1 MQETRATPAPADT
14 NADADVSAVQD
25 MLQAFRR
32 RHLEPVWDN
41 LDVVDAPRFATL
53 RAALAETGLTA
64 AALPEE
70 AGGVA
75 LSAAARYAA
84 LSTLGAA
91 QPALAA
97 ALVSHLTAQALVVE
111 ANSGGWPTAL
121 PADGSYAL
129 LGSPLDATPD
139 TPFRLD
145 GKPGARRLAGRRR
158 AMTCHADYL
167 VTPALGTD
175 GLLLCVVPA
184 TADGLCFHATPS
196 SHGLCL
202 LPFGEVEAT
211 EVPVGDANVF
221 TFPATGLAAHE
232 ADGLLAALIAGMI
245 DELATRAIDY
255 ARQRPQAGKM
265 IIEHHAV
272 QQLVGPIEMARR
284 PLRALAIA
292 TLAEKRRGDGGAA
305 AFAIP
310 IARRAALDAIQT
322 FGGYGYMQDYRVER
336 YLRDAN
342 TLETFWIHAAARER
356 DAASRRSSA
365 LSRGEA
371 A

>member
-1 MQETRATPAPADT
+1 MNPAFDDPSDEIAIR
-14 NADADVSAVQD
+14 D
-25 MLQAFRR
+25 MLGALRQK
-32 RHLEPVWDN
+32 HLEPAWDA
-41 LDVVDAPRFATL
+41 LDEVDATRFGAL
-53 RAALAETGLTA
+53 RSALAETGLTA

-70 AGGVA
+70 AGGVP
-75 LSAAARYAA
+75 LSAPGRYAA
-84 LSTLGAA
+84 LSALGAA
-91 QPALAA
+91 HPALAA

-111 ANSGGWPTAL
+111 ANGGLWPAAL
-121 PADGSYAL
+121 PADGHYAL
-129 LGSPLDATPD
+129 VGSPLDAAPM

-145 GKPGARRLAGRRR
+145 GTAGARGLSGSRR

-167 VTPALGTD
+167 VVPATAAD
-175 GLLLCVVPA
+175 GLYLCVVPA
-184 TADGLCFHATPS
+184 ASEGLALHDTPS

-202 LPFGEVEAT
+202 MPFGVLEA
-211 EVPVGDANVF
+211 GDVAVDDARLF
-221 TFPATGLAAHE
+221 AFPATGHAAHE
-232 ADGLLAALIAGMI
+232 ADGLLAALVAGMI
-245 DELATRAIDY
+245 DEVATRAIDY
-255 ARQRPQAGKM
+255 ARQRPQAGRM

-292 TLAEKRRGDGGAA
+292 TLGESRSRAGDGSAA
-305 AFAIP
+305 AFAIQ

-356 DAASRRSSA
+356 DAASRRSNA